1 VNRGLIDEDFFFEN
15 TGEQWVVWEQV
26 KPVTA
31 AWRTMFKNPHTF
43 ANLEKHVQRLE
54 AWRERRA
61 PGSTEA
67 MRQMFAQM
75 SQAMPK
81 TKTAGN

>member
-1 VNRGLIDEDFFFEN
+1 
-15 TGEQWVVWEQV
+15 
-26 KPVTA
+26 
-31 AWRTMFKNPHTF
+31 MFKNPHTF

-67 MRQMFAQM
+67 MRQMLAQM